1 MTTKNFDDVL
11 TTTRDARGVVTLTL
25 NDPARFNALGA
36 EMLSALQQALD
47 DAGRDESVRVV
58 VLAAAGKAF
67 CAGHNLKDMAANP
80 ELAYYQKLF
89 AQCSRMMLTIHKLPV
104 PVIAR
109 VQGMATAAGCQLV
122 AQCDLAVAADSASFA
137 TSGIH
142 YGLFC
147 ATPSVPLVRNVPA
160 KRAME
165 MLLTGDFIDA
175 PTALAQGLLNRVVP
189 ADALDAEVEKLVESI
204 LQKPRVAVAMG
215 KALVYQQRE
224 LGIDA
229 AYQLAG
235 QTMATTETPMLEDV
249 GRWAEAFLRPTVLV
263 EFAALAACLGLAWL
277 LVSLLQRGLH
287 RGDPRSILF
296 GTRIVD
302 GALFPLALLC
312 LAYVARTVLLQWVP
326 LAVFKVAVP
335 VLVSLVVIRIGVKVL
350 QVAYPD
356 AAWVRP
362 IERSISW
369 LAWLGMVLWV
379 TGLLPLVLEE

>member
-1 MTTKNFDDVL
+1 MTILNPENFL
-11 TTTRDARGVVTLTL
+11 MNTRDARGVVTLTL
-25 NDPARFNALGA
+25 NDPTRFNALGT
-36 EMLSALQQALD
+36 EMLFALQQALD

-89 AQCSRMMLTIHKLPV
+89 AQCSRMMLTIQKLPV

-122 AQCDLAVAADSASFA
+122 AQCDLAVAADTASFA

-175 PTALAQGLLNRVVP
+175 RTALAQGLVNRVAL
-189 ADALDAEVEKLVESI
+189 ADALDAEVEQLVASI
-204 LQKPRVAVAMG
+204 LGKPRVAVAMG

-224 LGIDA
+224 LGMEA

-235 QTMATTETPMLEDV
+235 QAMAVNMM
-249 GRWAEAFLRPTVLV
+249 
-263 EFAALAACLGLAWL
+263 
-277 LVSLLQRGLH
+277 
-287 RGDPRSILF
+287 
-296 GTRIVD
+296 
-302 GALFPLALLC
+302 
-312 LAYVARTVLLQWVP
+312 
-326 LAVFKVAVP
+326 
-335 VLVSLVVIRIGVKVL
+335 
-350 QVAYPD
+350 D
-356 AAWVRP
+356 AAAQEGAQAFADKRQP
-362 IERSISW
+362 
-369 LAWLGMVLWV
+369 AWKQ
-379 TGLLPLVLEE
+379 